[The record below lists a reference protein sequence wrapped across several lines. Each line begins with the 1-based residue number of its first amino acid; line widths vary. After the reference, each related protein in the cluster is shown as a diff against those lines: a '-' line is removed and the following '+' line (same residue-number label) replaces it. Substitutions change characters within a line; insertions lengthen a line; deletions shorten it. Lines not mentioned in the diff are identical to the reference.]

1 MKRFA
6 LGLIAVSAFA
16 LHSASVF
23 AENKPAPAP
32 SVRAPVKGPIAV
44 ILRKVTCQTAGTP
57 TEFPNGMRI
66 FNKGNSVLAAGT
78 KISWKFTNGGG
89 GTHTLAAALA
99 PSASVFHPQA
109 NPGGIGA
116 GAPCTAKIL

>member
-6 LGLIAVSAFA
+6 LGLVTVSALA
-16 LHSASVF
+16 LLSGSVF
-23 AENKPAPAP
+23 AENKPPPSP
-32 SVRAPVKGPIAV
+32 SVRAPIKAPIAV
-44 ILRKVTCQTAGTP
+44 PIRRVACQTAGTP
-57 TEFPNGMRI
+57 SEFPNGMRI
-66 FNKGNSVLAAGT
+66 FNKGNGVLAAGT
-78 KISWKFTNGGG
+78 KIAWKFTNGAS

-99 PSASVFHPQA
+99 PNASVFHAQA